1 MGIEMVAGG
10 SRTEEMG
17 VRSWVEVM
25 GGRSGI
31 EVMVGRS
38 SKRVGKRSKRLEMRE
53 GAIVPL
59 VSNLKKT

>member
-17 VRSWVEVM
+17 VRSW
-25 GGRSGI
+25 I